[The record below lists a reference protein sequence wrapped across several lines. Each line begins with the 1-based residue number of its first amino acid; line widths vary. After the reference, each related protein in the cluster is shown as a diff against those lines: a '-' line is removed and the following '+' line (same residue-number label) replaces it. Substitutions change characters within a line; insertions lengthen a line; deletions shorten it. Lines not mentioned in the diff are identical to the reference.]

1 MAMSGVG
8 RAFPTED
15 ILTEEAFG
23 ISSLASYHSKFKKE
37 HLLNQSRGNFPYS
50 QVS

>member
-1 MAMSGVG
+1 MPGVG

-15 ILTEEAFG
+15 ILTKEAFG
-23 ISSLASYHSKFKKE
+23 ISSLASYHGRFKKE
-37 HLLNQSRGNFPYS
+37 HMLIQSWGNFPHL